1 MNCRCYRISHQFNYG
16 CCMYSYQFF
25 NSLPFC
31 SSAMRRQQ
39 AQGFQDWIFHQKTS
53 SYSIWTEGNPINLTR
68 KLRLTIV
75 AMHIHMRLSET
86 RNFRNKNTTLQN
98 PEEILPTMAII
109 RKLLFTQTSSSS
121 NCQRKNQYLLHWF
134 YVNPNRSNQSD
145 PKKNVTLIIWI

>member
-31 SSAMRRQQ
+31 SSAIRRQQ

-86 RNFRNKNTTLQN
+86 RNFRNKNTTFPHRIQKRFSLLWLSLEN
-98 PEEILPTMAII
+98 YCS
-109 RKLLFTQTSSSS
+109 RKHLVHRIAKEKINIF
-121 NCQRKNQYLLHWF
+121 CIGF
-134 YVNPNRSNQSD
+134 
-145 PKKNVTLIIWI
+145 TLIQIGQIKATRRKMSP